1 MIKVSIDRQ
10 VMQSVMSGVAD
21 QMKSKI
27 DLNRVKKI
35 CKKLYGLESVEGFEH
50 KYADIVAIE
59 NQVGCRLDLEV
70 RFSMSVFIST
80 KENSDSSLPVNN
92 NIPNEPDIPEGLDDI
107 LEEPDILEGPDDI
120 SEEPDILEGLDD
132 ISEEPDILEGLDDIS
147 EEPDIPEGLDD
158 ISEEPDIPEEEI
170 DLSGFDD
177 IGEEVLD
184 LSGFDEIRKK
194 KPDLSE
200 EFDDIREE
208 ELDLSGFDEIREKK
222 LDDMG
227 RLKEKPMIVKN
238 NKKRQKAS

>member
-10 VMQSVMSGVAD
+10 VMQRAMSGVAD
-21 QMKSKI
+21 QIKSKI

-35 CKKLYGLESVEGFEH
+35 CKKQYGIESIEGFEH
-50 KYADIVAIE
+50 KDADIVAIE
-59 NQVGCRLDLEV
+59 NQVGCKLDLEV
-70 RFSMSVFIST
+70 RFSMSIFIST

-92 NIPNEPDIPEGLDDI
+92 NIPNELDIPKE
-107 LEEPDILEGPDDI
+107 
-120 SEEPDILEGLDD
+120 LDD
-132 ISEEPDILEGLDDIS
+132 ISEEPDIL
-147 EEPDIPEGLDD
+147 EGLDD

-208 ELDLSGFDEIREKK
+208 ELDLSGFDDIRDKK

>member
-21 QMKSKI
+21 QIKSKI

-35 CKKLYGLESVEGFEH
+35 CKKLYGIKSIEGFEH
-50 KYADIVAIE
+50 KDADIVAIE
-59 NQVGCRLDLEV
+59 NQVGCKLDLEV
-70 RFSMSVFIST
+70 RFSMSIFVST

-92 NIPNEPDIPEGLDDI
+92 NIPKELDIPK
-107 LEEPDILEGPDDI
+107 
-120 SEEPDILEGLDD
+120 
-132 ISEEPDILEGLDDIS
+132 
-147 EEPDIPEGLDD
+147 GLDD

-177 IGEEVLD
+177 IGGEELD
-184 LSGFDEIRKK
+184 LSGFDDIRKK
-194 KPDLSE
+194 KLDLSE

-208 ELDLSGFDEIREKK
+208 ELDLSGFEDIQEEVLDLSGFDEIRKKK

-227 RLKEKPMIVKN
+227 RLKKKPMIVKN
-238 NKKRQKAS
+238 NKKRQKVS

>member
-1 MIKVSIDRQ
+1 MIKISIDRQ

-21 QMKSKI
+21 KIKSKI
-27 DLNRVKKI
+27 DLNRVNKL
-35 CKKLYGLESVEGFEH
+35 CKKLYGIESIEGFEH
-50 KYADIVAIE
+50 KDADIVAIE
-59 NQVGCRLDLEV
+59 NQVGCKLDLEV
-70 RFSMSVFIST
+70 RFSMSIFIST
-80 KENSDSSLPVNN
+80 NENSDSSLPVNN
-92 NIPNEPDIPEGLDDI
+92 NIPKELDNIPKELDNIPKELDDI
-107 LEEPDILEGPDDI
+107 PKE
-120 SEEPDILEGLDD
+120 LDD
-132 ISEEPDILEGLDDIS
+132 IPK
-147 EEPDIPEGLDD
+147 EPDIPEGLDD

-200 EFDDIREE
+200 EFNDIREE
-208 ELDLSGFDEIREKK
+208 ELDLSGFDDIREEVLDLSGFDEIRKKK

-227 RLKEKPMIVKN
+227 RLKGKRRIVKN

>member
-21 QMKSKI
+21 QIKSKI
-27 DLNRVKKI
+27 DLNCVKKI
-35 CKKLYGLESVEGFEH
+35 CKKLYGIKSIEGFEP
-50 KYADIVAIE
+50 KVADIVAIE
-59 NQVGCRLDLEV
+59 NQVGCKLDLEV
-70 RFSMSVFIST
+70 RFSMSIFIST

-92 NIPNEPDIPEGLDDI
+92 NIPKELGIPKELDDI
-107 LEEPDILEGPDDI
+107 PKEL
-120 SEEPDILEGLDD
+120 
-132 ISEEPDILEGLDDIS
+132 
-147 EEPDIPEGLDD
+147 DIPKGLDD

-177 IGEEVLD
+177 IGGEELD

-194 KPDLSE
+194 KLDLSE

-208 ELDLSGFDEIREKK
+208 ELDLSGFEDIQEEVLDLSGFDEIRKKK

-227 RLKEKPMIVKN
+227 RLKKKPMIVKN
-238 NKKRQKAS
+238 NKKRQKVS

>member
-21 QMKSKI
+21 QIKSKI

-35 CKKLYGLESVEGFEH
+35 CKKLYGIKSIEGFEP
-50 KYADIVAIE
+50 KVAEIVAIE
-59 NQVGCRLDLEV
+59 NQVGCKLDLEV
-70 RFSMSVFIST
+70 RFSMSIFIST

-92 NIPNEPDIPEGLDDI
+92 NIPKELDIPK
-107 LEEPDILEGPDDI
+107 
-120 SEEPDILEGLDD
+120 
-132 ISEEPDILEGLDDIS
+132 
-147 EEPDIPEGLDD
+147 GLDD

-177 IGEEVLD
+177 IEGEELD

-194 KPDLSE
+194 KLDLSE

-208 ELDLSGFDEIREKK
+208 ELDLSGFEDIQEEVIDLSGFDEIRKKK

-227 RLKEKPMIVKN
+227 RLKKKPMIVKN
-238 NKKRQKAS
+238 NKKRQKVS